1 VIFPTPH
8 SAPVGHGLGHALVTG
23 SAAIHTSHVNEEGLW
38 HRLPVS
44 QWSDHRLT
52 ASRQARATGTRRIL
66 LLAASRRFA
75 TEGYH
80 GTSLTKILSDTESTK
95 GALYFHF
102 PSKAAL
108 GWAVVNEV
116 HTSWDDIAH
125 RIASRGLDPLQAL
138 LVVYDAQIARLM
150 HDPIVRG
157 GLRVIREEPSMQ
169 GDRHKWVD
177 GWRTDTE
184 NLLELANERRL
195 LVPDA
200 DPVAVSS
207 TLLATIIGHHH
218 LAETQPDGGPST
230 WDRMNT
236 TWLGLL
242 PAIATDEWVDRWLRS
257 GWKNRPAPTR
267 EQYEEGRK

>member
-1 VIFPTPH
+1 MPWSLESIPSILRTVID
-8 SAPVGHGLGHALVTG
+8 
-23 SAAIHTSHVNEEGLW
+23 EGPW

-44 QWSDHRLT
+44 RWSDHPLT
-52 ASRQARATGTRRIL
+52 VSLQSRARTTRRNL

-75 TEGYH
+75 AEGYH
-80 GTSLTKILSDTESTK
+80 ETSLTKIVSDTGCTK

-108 GWAVVNEV
+108 GWAVVDEV
-116 HTSWDDIAH
+116 HASWDDIAH
-125 RIASRGLDPLQAL
+125 RVDARGLDPLQAL

-157 GLRVIREEPSMQ
+157 GLRVIREEPSIQ
-169 GDRHKWVD
+169 ADRHRWVD
-177 GWRTDTE
+177 AWRADSE
-184 NLLELANERRL
+184 NLLERARERCL
-195 LVPDA
+195 LVAGA

-218 LAETQPDGGPST
+218 LAETQPRGPST

-242 PAIATDEWVDRWLRS
+242 PTIATDEWLEPWRRS
-257 GWKNRPAPTR
+257 GWMNRPAPTR
-267 EQYEEGRK
+267 EHYDEVRE

>member
-1 VIFPTPH
+1 
-8 SAPVGHGLGHALVTG
+8 VGHGRGHALVTG
-23 SAAIHTSHVNEEGLW
+23 SAPIHTSDVIEEGPW

-44 QWSDHRLT
+44 RWSDRRLT
-52 ASRQARATGTRRIL
+52 ASLQARATRTRRTL

-75 TEGYH
+75 AEGYH
-80 GTSLTKILSDTESTK
+80 GTSLTKIVNDTGCTK

-108 GWAVVNEV
+108 GWAVVEEV
-116 HTSWDDIAH
+116 HASWDDIAH

-177 GWRTDTE
+177 GWRADSE
-184 NLLELANERRL
+184 NLLERAGERCL
-195 LVPDA
+195 LVAGA

-218 LAETQPDGGPST
+218 LAETQPEGPST

-242 PAIATDEWVDRWLRS
+242 PTIAIDEWLDPWLRS